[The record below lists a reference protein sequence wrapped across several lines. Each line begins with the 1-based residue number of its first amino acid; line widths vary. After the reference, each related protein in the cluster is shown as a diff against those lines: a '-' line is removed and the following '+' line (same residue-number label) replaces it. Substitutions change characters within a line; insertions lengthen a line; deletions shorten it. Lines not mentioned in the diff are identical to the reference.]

1 MFIDFNA
8 AVSTSIL
15 RQPQPQQP
23 QQQNVDINTAIRSVV
38 NDMLL
43 AEKGRQWLLSY
54 YAPFRAKPAFPGF
67 NDMSFEEI
75 RYGFLTAQRNGTI
88 EQYVPTIRF

>member
-15 RQPQPQQP
+15 RQPQPQQQPPP
-23 QQQNVDINTAIRSVV
+23 QQQNVDTNVAIRSVA

-43 AEKGRQWLLSY
+43 AEKGGQWLLSC
-54 YAPFRAKPAFPGF
+54 YAPFRGKPPFPGF
-67 NDMSFEEI
+67 DDTSFEEI
-75 RYGFLTAQRNGTI
+75 RYSFSTAQRNGTV
-88 EQYVPTIRF
+88 EQYVY